1 MNRLPCW
8 NHRWNWRSAGIGTAL
23 LVGGAA
29 LAAQD
34 APAPAPVPVAA
45 SAAGSAPTFTAFQVI
60 GNYNIFNANRI
71 GYTPGAAAV
80 HIDTI
85 SLVGTMDY
93 DHARL
98 ALFDSPDREFRK
110 GLRAGEK
117 IADFTVT
124 QITDTGVVLTRDSKT
139 MSLALGQQLRRPP
152 GGTWSVGIARRA
164 EAAAVAAPAAPA
176 VPADASDIIKQLM
189 EQRQKLQKQ

>member
-1 MNRLPCW
+1 VPVP
-8 NHRWNWRSAGIGTAL
+8 A
-23 LVGGAA
+23 
-29 LAAQD
+29 
-34 APAPAPVPVAA
+34 APAA
-45 SAAGSAPTFTAFQVI
+45 SVQTFTAFQVI

-71 GYTPGAAAV
+71 GYTPGAAAI

-85 SLVGTMDY
+85 SLVGTMEY

-110 GLRAGEK
+110 GLHQGEK

-124 QITDTGVVLTRDSKT
+124 QIGDSGVVLTRDSKQ
-139 MSLALGQQLRRPP
+139 MNLAIGQQLRRPP